1 MFNISS
7 FEHQPYIKRHFD
19 FINES
24 ALAERLLFLDEN
36 FLQINQNKHQ
46 EVANNLRRLVAAT
59 GKCPV
64 LCFESNPVIFE
75 QYMSGLSQFYD
86 TSNVFVFVWDADP
99 VKVLPTNYAYW
110 PTFLLN
116 QRIENPVIYKIQPRR
131 HRISFLSGL
140 MRYHR
145 LKVWTEVHCLTRPED
160 VVVVNAICPSNFTT
174 TILSGFE
181 ADAEII
187 KQQFN
192 LLPWTNRKEYIDQD
206 QTGWSINQNGAIDH
220 PAYLSCINITGE
232 SWYHNQNIFVTE
244 KTWKAYRAGCLV
256 VNYGAERMSS
266 YLRELGFEIWDQ
278 YDTGGNMQQS
288 LDLIKEL
295 FQRDDIEELYR
306 QNSDIIQHNLN
317 LFHNNALA
325 RLLSRSAIEK
335 LKNWV
340 V

>member
-1 MFNISS
+1 MFDILK
-7 FEHQPYIKRHFD
+7 FDHQPYIKQHFD

-24 ALAERLLFLDEN
+24 ALSERLLFLDEN

-46 EVANNLRRLVAAT
+46 EVANNLRRLISHT

-64 LCFESNPVIFE
+64 FCFESNPVLFE
-75 QYMSGLSQFYD
+75 QYMADFSQFYD
-86 TSNVFVFVWDADP
+86 INNVFVFVWDADP
-99 VKVLPTNYAYW
+99 AKVLPSNYAYW

-116 QRIENPVIYKIQPRR
+116 QRIENPVISVIQPRQ

-145 LKVWTEVHCLTRPED
+145 LRLWIEIHCLTRPED
-160 VVVVNAICPSNFTT
+160 VVVVNAICPLNFTN
-174 TILSGFE
+174 TILPEFRE
-181 ADAEII
+181 DAEIV
-187 KQQFN
+187 KQQFS
-192 LLPWTNRKEYIDQD
+192 LLPWANRKEYLDQD
-206 QTGWSINQNGAIDH
+206 QAGCSINNNGAISH

-256 VNYGAERMSS
+256 VNYGAEQMSA
-266 YLRELGFEIWDQ
+266 YLKELGFAIWDE
-278 YDTGGNMQQS
+278 YDTLGNMQHR
-288 LDLIKEL
+288 LTLINEL
-295 FQRDDIEELYR
+295 FRRGDIEALYQ
-306 QNSDIIQHNLN
+306 QNSDLIQHNLN
-317 LFHNNALA
+317 LFHNDDLA
-325 RLLSRSAIEK
+325 RSLCRPAVEK